1 MADEQVIKLL
11 EEIRDLQKQ
20 HMENYKLALA
30 NQQQALATQKQALG
44 RVRLVSIL
52 IGGLIILLLLIPV
65 AWWGLTGVTRCP
77 LFR

>member
-1 MADEQVIKLL
+1 MADEQVVKLL

-30 NQQQALATQKQALG
+30 NQQQALETQRQAMR
-44 RVRLVSIL
+44 RVRLISML
-52 IGGLIILLLLIPV
+52 IGGLILVLLLPV
-65 AWWGLTGVTRCP
+65 GWWALTWTVRCP